1 MQILINNKT
10 TETAATTLLELAA
23 ELQLPERG
31 VAVALAGS
39 MVPRTAWAETSLHE
53 GANIVIIKAVCGG

>member
-39 MVPRTAWAETSLHE
+39 MVPRTAWAETSLQE